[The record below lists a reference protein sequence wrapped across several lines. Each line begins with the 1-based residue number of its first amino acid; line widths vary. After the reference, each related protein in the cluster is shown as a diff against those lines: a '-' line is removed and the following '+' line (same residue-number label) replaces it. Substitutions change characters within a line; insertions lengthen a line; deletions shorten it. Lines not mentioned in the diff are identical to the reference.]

1 MASAKDQLLL
11 QQKKLIKKLK
21 NSLES
26 QISNIAVAGIDS
38 IDASS
43 VMGLGSL
50 ATVSP
55 TGTANSST
63 YLRGDFTWAT
73 VSSSGGGFDIDG
85 GSATVYTGIPDI
97 DGGSA

>member
-1 MASAKDQLLL
+1 MASDKDQLLL

-26 QISNIAVAGIDS
+26 QISNISVVGIDS

-43 VMGLGSL
+43 VIGLGPL
-50 ATVSP
+50 ATVFP

-73 VSSSGGGFDIDG
+73 ISSSGGFDIDG

>member
-1 MASAKDQLLL
+1 MATDKDQLLL
-11 QQKKLIKKLK
+11 QQKKLIKKLT
-21 NSLES
+21 NSIDS
-26 QISNIAVAGIDS
+26 KFSTISGAVLDS
-38 IDASS
+38 IDAGS
-43 VMGLGSL
+43 VMGLGPL